1 MIYFLIYLFL
11 EVSVSMNI
19 ASSIGTLATFAELIV
34 SALIGF
40 IIMANFRVTLVQS
53 MQALMNKSISMEA
66 FQRLNVFTILG
77 AILLILPGFLGDIIG
92 ICLQFSFFA
101 TLFANKVLHKTT
113 YTENQNFSEGKNDE
127 IIDVEIIDDSHTRL
141 K

>member
-19 ASSIGTLATFAELIV
+19 ASSIGAFATFAEIIF
-34 SALIGF
+34 SAFVGF
-40 IIMANFRVTLVQS
+40 ILIANFRVTLVQS
-53 MQALMNKSISMEA
+53 MQALMSKSISVEA
-66 FQRLNVFTILG
+66 FQRLNIFTILG
-77 AILLILPGFLGDIIG
+77 AILLILPGFLSDIIG

-101 TLFANKVLHKTT
+101 TLFASKILHKDIT
-113 YTENQNFSEGKNDE
+113 TENQNFREGKNDE
-127 IIDVEIIDDSHTRL
+127 IIDVEIIDDSATRL